1 MLGDSG
7 SVHAEVMVAPWGAV
21 SADDIDLASRMA
33 NGYRQLRE
41 DVVEPG
47 IEVVDIAGAMIAKE
61 IVQFR

>member
-1 MLGDSG
+1 
-7 SVHAEVMVAPWGAV
+7 VGAV